1 VIAFPKTVAARS
13 EAYRRLV
20 AAMPCRSCGIQGY
33 SQAAHP
39 NSGKAKGAK
48 ADDRLCFALCCDR
61 PGTKGCHAR
70 FDQYEL
76 GGRHAQSL
84 IEKAWGADTRRQI
97 TAMGQWPANLEQ
109 YENCTNFR

>member
-20 AAMPCRSCGIQGY
+20 AAMPCRSCGIQGS

-39 NSGKAKGAK
+39 NAGKAKGAK
-48 ADDRLCFALCCDR
+48 ADDRAVFALCAAR
-61 PGTKGCHAR
+61 PGIKGCHQK

-76 GGRHAQSL
+76 GGRHAQAL
-84 IEKAWGADTRRQI
+84 MEQAWGADTRRQI

-109 YENCTNFR
+109 IGETE

>member
-1 VIAFPKTVAARS
+1 MIAFPKTTTARS

-48 ADDRLCFALCCDR
+48 ADDRFCFALCCDR
-61 PGTKGCHAR
+61 PSVKGCHAR

-76 GGRHAQSL
+76 GGRHAQAL
-84 IEKAWGADTRRQI
+84 MEQAWGADTRRQI
-97 TAMGQWPANLEQ
+97 TAMGQWPKNLEQ
-109 YENCTNFR
+109 I